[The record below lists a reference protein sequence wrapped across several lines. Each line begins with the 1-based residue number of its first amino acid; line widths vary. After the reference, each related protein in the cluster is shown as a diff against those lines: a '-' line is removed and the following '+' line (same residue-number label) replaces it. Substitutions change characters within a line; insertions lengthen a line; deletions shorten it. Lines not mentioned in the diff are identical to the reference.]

1 MKFFYLTAKQY
12 PGKTADHN
20 YIKNLA
26 KSFSAILDSKF
37 NLVVCNTKDSDLDKI
52 STINLKIPR
61 YLKRTAF
68 FFFWTPYFLIKKLFS
83 DYDHDEKIILFS
95 NDQNLLSVL
104 IFWRFILNKKI
115 TIVADW
121 HLLTDTWKDE
131 FVAKNVDVSIS
142 TSKKLK
148 LAIENLAPGARVRV
162 VYGGVCLE
170 DFDIGNDRLVL
181 RRELDLPADKIL
193 VGYVGLFRTLGQ
205 EKGILTMID
214 AIKYLDSRYYFVFV
228 GGKSNEISYY
238 SNYANEKGCLSRCI
252 FLPIQSSDKVVKY
265 EKAMDIL
272 SIPYPDKPHFRNY
285 GFPMKIFEYLASGV
299 PIIYTKLELAEE
311 ILADC
316 AFGVAPDDPV
326 QFAQAVESITDQPI
340 VANELVQK
348 GLDVVSKLDWKS
360 KAHAILR
367 VSDIISPMLNISNKA
382 LKYILFQRTEFS
394 IYQSYPKLLRL
405 VMNKKFHIYNLA
417 IKIESL
423 LFKSRTK
430 RLFSLDMEREYS
442 IIKDHLIQKAG
453 KVLDIGCG
461 VAGIDIMLNKHYLSN
476 GQHPSFY
483 LLDKSEVNSKVYYGI
498 EKEAAYYNSLNIA
511 KELLIDNG
519 VESDKIFLQE
529 VDSSPIYPS
538 DKFDLIISLISW
550 GFHYPI
556 YTYLDQ
562 VYDRLNVGGQ
572 LIVDVRKGTDGFEL
586 LKNKFGSYEVIYEAR
601 KHQRVSIVKK

>member
-26 KSFSAILDSKF
+26 KSFFAILGKNF
-37 NLVVCNTKDSDLDKI
+37 NLVVCNTADTAFEDVSI
-52 STINLKIPR
+52 INLKIPP
-61 YLKRTAF
+61 YLKRTIF
-68 FFFWTPYFLIKKLFS
+68 FFFWIPYLLIRNT
-83 DYDHDEKIILFS
+83 YADHHKDKIIFFS

-121 HLLTDTWKDE
+121 HLLTDTWKDK
-131 FVAKNVDVSIS
+131 FVAKNVDMSIS

-148 LAIENLAPGARVRV
+148 LAMKNLAPCSRVHV
-162 VYGGVCLE
+162 VYGGVRLE
-170 DFDIGNDRLVL
+170 DFKIDKDRLGL
-181 RRELDLPADKIL
+181 RRELGLPTDKIL

-214 AIKYLDSRYYFVFV
+214 SIKYLDPKYCLVFV
-228 GGKSNEISYY
+228 GGKSDEIIYY
-238 SNYANEKGCLSRCI
+238 TNYANERGYTDRCI
-252 FLPIQSSDKVVKY
+252 FLPIQSFDMVVKY

-272 SIPYPDKPHFRNY
+272 SIPYPDKPHFRKY
-285 GFPMKIFEYLASGV
+285 GFPMKIYEYLASGV
-299 PIIYTKLELAEE
+299 PIIYTRLDLAEE

-316 AFGVAPDDPV
+316 AFGISPDDPF
-326 QFAQAVESITDQPI
+326 QFAKA
-340 VANELVQK
+340 ANKIIDEPKLASTLVQR
-348 GLDVVSKLDWKS
+348 GMDVVSKLDWQS
-360 KAHAILR
+360 KANAILQ

-417 IKIESL
+417 IKIESIL
-423 LFKSRTK
+423 LKSRTK

-442 IIKDHLIQKAG
+442 IIKDHLIPKVQKI
-453 KVLDIGCG
+453 LDIGCG
-461 VAGIDIMLNKHYLSN
+461 VAGIDIMLNKYYVSN
-476 GQHPSFY
+476 NQHPSIY
-483 LLDKSEVNSKVYYGI
+483 LLDKSEINSKVYYGI

-511 KELLIDNG
+511 RELLIDNG
-519 VESDKIFLQE
+519 VESNRIFLQE
-529 VDSSPIYPS
+529 VDGRPIYPN
-538 DKFDLIISLISW
+538 DKFDLILSLISW

-556 YTYLDQ
+556 STYLDQ
-562 VYDRLNVGGQ
+562 VYERLNVGGQ

-601 KHQRVSIVKK
+601 KHQRLSIIKR

>member
-1 MKFFYLTAKQY
+1 MKFFYLTAKKY

-26 KSFSAILDSKF
+26 KSFSTILGNNF
-37 NLVVCNTKDSDLDKI
+37 NLVVCNTADSDLKDI
-52 STINLKIPR
+52 LTINLKIPR
-61 YLKRTAF
+61 YLKRTIF
-68 FFFWTPYFLIKKLFS
+68 FFFWIPYLLIKNSFS
-83 DYDHDEKIILFS
+83 GYHYNDKIIFFS
-95 NDQNLLSVL
+95 NDQNLLAIL
-104 IFWRFILNKKI
+104 IFWRFIINTKI
-115 TIVADW
+115 VIVADW
-121 HLLTDTWKDE
+121 HLLTNTWKDK
-131 FVAKNVDVSIS
+131 FIAKNVDISIS

-148 LAIENLAPGARVRV
+148 LAIENLASGARVRV
-162 VYGGVCLE
+162 VYGGVCLK
-170 DFDIGNDRLVL
+170 DFNIGNDPLSL
-181 RRELDLPADKIL
+181 RRELDLPLDKIL

-214 AIKYLDSRYYFVFV
+214 SVQYLDSKYCLVFV
-228 GGKSNEISYY
+228 GGKSDEITYY
-238 SNYANEKGCLSRCI
+238 SNYATDKGYQNRCI
-252 FLPIQSSDKVVKY
+252 FLPIQSFDRVVKY

-272 SIPYPDKPHFRNY
+272 SIPYPDKPHFRKY

-299 PIIYTKLELAEE
+299 PVIYTRLDLAEE

-316 AFGVAPDDPV
+316 AFGITPEDPV
-326 QFAQAVESITDQPI
+326 QFAKI
-340 VANELVQK
+340 VNKIINEPKLASDFVQK
-348 GLDVVSKLDWKS
+348 GLDVVSKLDWNS
-360 KAHAILR
+360 KANAILQ
-367 VSDIISPMLNISNKA
+367 VSGIISPMLNISNKT

-417 IKIESL
+417 IKIESI

-442 IIKDHLIQKAG
+442 IIKDHLIPKAQKI
-453 KVLDIGCG
+453 LDIGCG
-461 VAGIDIMLNKHYLSN
+461 VAGIDIMLNKHYVSTD
-476 GQHPSFY
+476 QHPSIY

-511 KELLIDNG
+511 KELLMDNG
-519 VESDKIFLQE
+519 VESKKIFLQE
-529 VDSSPIYPS
+529 VDGKPIYPN

-556 YTYLDQ
+556 STYLDQ

-572 LIVDVRKGTDGFEL
+572 LIVDVRKGTDGFQL
-586 LKNKFGSYEVIYEAR
+586 LKNKFGSYEIIYEAR
-601 KHQRVSIVKK
+601 KHQRVLIIKR